1 MTLNKKE
8 KIMIL
13 VLIGLIYA
21 FAFVKLVVIDSL
33 PKIKSTQTRLSE
45 VKAQKETLDLEYLNI
60 NSYKAEIKTREVVD
74 ERLGDYLMENADIS
88 DSILFVESLAVL
100 LNTELQSISVGS
112 PQQLSSE
119 GMQYYGFPVSFSAQF
134 SYGGFQEIIRY
145 CEGGAKKVCISSFN
159 LTPAK
164 EGNDQYSVSMGLVFY
179 SINRESADRLYEFS
193 RSRFKEFT
201 DREGAPIFIED
212 DARLTV
218 NTPVK
223 VSAQNNGQISID
235 NADFF
240 ILHRGYLYAGENFQ
254 TYSSFNVS
262 KRSRI
267 TTKEK
272 VDVILTL
279 NGTEYTIESMDS
291 QGKKDT
297 LRGTIPERAL
307 TLYIMSELDP
317 KVKENEK
324 LQVNITIK
332 NDSDQSIRVKVDE
345 TGGRMKLMDRDGTE
359 IKAKSDKEKVY
370 IQ

>member
-13 VLIGLIYA
+13 VLIGLVYA
-21 FAFVKLVVIDSL
+21 FAFVKLVIIDSL
-33 PKIKSTQTRLSE
+33 PKIKSTQTRLNE
-45 VKAQKETLDLEYLNI
+45 VKAQKEALDMEYLNI
-60 NSYKAEIKTREVVD
+60 NNYKAEIKSKEVVE

-88 DSILFVESLAVL
+88 DSIMFIESLAVL
-100 LNTELQSISVGS
+100 LNTELKSISVGA
-112 PQQLSSE
+112 PQQFSSE
-119 GMQYYGFPVSFSAQF
+119 GMQYYGFPVSFSSEF
-134 SYGGFQEIIRY
+134 SYSGFQEIIRY
-145 CEGGAKKVCISSFN
+145 CEGGAKKVCISSFS
-159 LTPAK
+159 LTPMK
-164 EGNDQYSVSMGLVFY
+164 VGNDQYDVKMGLVFY
-179 SINRESADRLYEFS
+179 SINRESADKLYEFS

-201 DREGAPIFIED
+201 DREGGPIFVED
-212 DARLTV
+212 DAKLPE
-218 NTPVK
+218 NSPVK
-223 VSAQNNGQISID
+223 VSSQNSGPISID

-240 ILHRGYLYAGENFQ
+240 ILHRGYLYGGENFQ
-254 TYSSFNVS
+254 AYSSFNVS
-262 KRSRI
+262 QRSRI

-279 NGTEYTIESMDS
+279 KGTEYTIESMDS

-297 LRGTIPERAL
+297 LRGVIPERAL
-307 TLYIMSELDP
+307 TLYIMSDLDP

>member
-13 VLIGLIYA
+13 VLIGLVYA
-21 FAFVKLVVIDSL
+21 FAFVKLVIIDSL
-33 PKIKSTQTRLSE
+33 PKIKTTQTRLSD
-45 VKAQKETLDLEYLNI
+45 VKAQKEALDAEYLNI
-60 NSYKAEIKTREVVD
+60 NAYKTEAKAKEVVE

-100 LNTELQSISVGS
+100 LNTELQSISVGA
-112 PQQLSSE
+112 PQQLSSG

-145 CEGGAKKVCISSFN
+145 CEGGAKKVCITNFS
-159 LTPAK
+159 LTPAQG
-164 EGNDQYSVSMGLVFY
+164 GNDRYVVNLSLVFY
-179 SINRESADRLYEFS
+179 SINRESADKLYEFS

-201 DREGAPIFIED
+201 DREGAPIFVED
-212 DARLTV
+212 DTKPQE
-218 NTPVK
+218 NSPVK
-223 VSAQNNGQISID
+223 VSSQNSGSISID

-240 ILHRGYLYAGENFQ
+240 ILHRGYLYGGENFQ
-254 TYSSFNVS
+254 AYSSFNVS
-262 KRSRI
+262 QRSRI

-279 NGTEYTIESMDS
+279 EGTEYTIESMDS
-291 QGKKDT
+291 QGKKET

-307 TLYIMSELDP
+307 TLYIMSDLDP

-332 NDSDQSIRVKVDE
+332 NDSSQGIRVKIDE